1 VVSSR
6 RASVRVQ
13 LSHAIKESFHGAATA
28 DSAKS
33 NLLRRASM
41 LPVSEMNDAIG
52 LDVDTD
58 CSTLLPLIKRCVFVS
73 EVMLFSCI
81 FDSDSLSQRVL

>member
-1 VVSSR
+1 MPQDSLVSGR
-6 RASVRVQ
+6 RGSVRVQ
-13 LSHAIKESFHGAATA
+13 LSHAIKESFHGAATG

-41 LPVSEMNDAIG
+41 VPVSEMNDSIG
-52 LDVDTD
+52 LDIDMD

-73 EVMLFSCI
+73 EVTHFSVI
-81 FDSDSLSQRVL
+81 PDLN